1 MYKNAGRIAKTKNNT
16 HPTQVNKTYSAVIP
30 DPLFTNAT
38 HSASKIQP
46 VTSFPTPAARTVTP
60 TGVLR
65 SFNSVRM
72 RHSTGKAVI

>member
-1 MYKNAGRIAKTKNNT
+1 
-16 HPTQVNKTYSAVIP
+16 
-30 DPLFTNAT
+30 
-38 HSASKIQP
+38 
-46 VTSFPTPAARTVTP
+46 VTP